1 MVGTLLSGGSLILRG
16 VAGTLRPGSARLRPS
31 GSFLA
36 SSGAEPVSGRPRLGG
51 GGGSKGLGLL
61 EVKEWARGKSEKA
74 GFRGTGTG
82 GGGYAGGCVRVSAEL
97 KNKLASHRGW
107 TTTTLYYNRQQEPIM
122 SAPLMALPAAGQ
134 QQLIQYGSFIV
145 SLLPYLMA
153 NI

>member
-97 KNKLASHRGW
+97 KKKSWHHIEAGPPPPSTTTGSRSQSYLHPSWPYLQLASR
-107 TTTTLYYNRQQEPIM
+107 N
-122 SAPLMALPAAGQ
+122 
-134 QQLIQYGSFIV
+134 
-145 SLLPYLMA
+145 
-153 NI
+153 